1 MAVKFS
7 RDVLKGTT
15 KNVAGDFNQQSRFN
29 VEIEGVTIGGVHKV
43 DGLDHEH
50 EMVTYQD
57 ADDAHQRIRPGRQ
70 KVGTLV
76 LERDWSSNTEF
87 YDWFKTVYEG
97 NVQRKSISI
106 VYLTDDGTESTRV
119 NLHECW
125 PNKWKLSGLN
135 SRSSGH
141 VSEALEIKYERI
153 DFA

>member
-1 MAVKFS
+1 MPVKFS

-15 KNVAGDFNQQSRFN
+15 KNTAGDFNQQSRFT
-29 VEIEGVTIGGVHKV
+29 VEIDGVTQGGIHKV

-50 EMVTYQD
+50 EMVAYQD
-57 ADDAHQRIRPGRQ
+57 ADDHFQRIRPGRQ

-76 LERDWSSNTEF
+76 LERDWSSSTEF

-106 VYLTDDGTESTRV
+106 VYLTDDGGESTRV

-125 PNKWKLSGLN
+125 PNARRR
-135 SRSSGH
+135 SRGR
-141 VSEALEIKYERI
+141 AGRRAAPRLP
-153 DFA
+153 

>member
-15 KNVAGDFNQQSRFN
+15 KNSAGDFNQQSRFS
-29 VEIEGVTIGGVHKV
+29 VEIEGVTIGGIHRV
-43 DGLDHEH
+43 DGLEHEN

-57 ADDAHQRIRPGRQ
+57 ADDPHQRIRAGRQ
-70 KVGTLV
+70 KVGTLT
-76 LERDWSSNTEF
+76 LERDFSSNTEF
-87 YDWFKTVYEG
+87 LEWFKNVYEG

-106 VYLTDDGTESTRV
+106 VYLTDDGTESSRV

-125 PNKWKLSGLN
+125 PKKWKLAGLN
-135 SRSSGH
+135 ARSSGH
-141 VSEALEIKYERI
+141 VSESLEIMYEKV

>member
-1 MAVKFS
+1 MPVKFS
-7 RDVLKGTT
+7 REVLKGTT
-15 KNVAGDFNQQSRFN
+15 KHVAGDFNQQSRFS
-29 VEIEGVTIGGVHKV
+29 VEIEGVTIGGVNKV
-43 DGLDHEH
+43 EGLDHEH

-57 ADDAHQRIRPGRQ
+57 ADDQYQRIRPGRQ

-119 NLHECW
+119 NLTECW
-125 PNKWKLSGLN
+125 PKKWKLSGLN
-135 SRSSGH
+135 SRMSGH
-141 VSEALEIKYERI
+141 VNESLEIMYEKV